1 MQWIWNEWR
10 PRGRNQS
17 RPRVSRAVEQARM
30 AQSGVEYGL
39 GGASAGVAAFI
50 APSPHSAPAPA
61 KRNGA
66 LGSAVALKLPSALVR
81 ESLRAARDAG
91 RTVEEIWAEA
101 LGEWLTS
108 QDQAFEPSLEQHMGR
123 IYKRQRVWGEIDETL
138 HELRAS

>member
-1 MQWIWNEWR
+1 MHWIWNEWR

-30 AQSGVEYGL
+30 AQANVEHGL
-39 GGASAGVAAFI
+39 GRASAGIAAFVSP
-50 APSPHSAPAPA
+50 APSLPARRSA
-61 KRNGA
+61 A
-66 LGSAVALKLPSALVR
+66 LGSAVALKLPKALVR

-108 QDQAFEPSLEQHMGR
+108 QNESFEPSLDQQMGR
-123 IYKRQRVWGEIDETL
+123 IYKRQRVWGEIDATL
-138 HELRAS
+138 HEMRAS

>member
-30 AQSGVEYGL
+30 AQAGVEHGL
-39 GGASAGVAAFI
+39 GGASAGIAAFV
-50 APSPHSAPAPA
+50 APPVSAPA
-61 KRNGA
+61 RRGGA

-91 RTVEEIWAEA
+91 RTIEEVWAEA
-101 LGEWLTS
+101 LGDWLTQNES
-108 QDQAFEPSLEQHMGR
+108 LQPSLEQHLGR
-123 IYKRQRVWGEIDETL
+123 VYTRQRAWGEIDETL
-138 HELRAS
+138 HRLRAS

>member
-1 MQWIWNEWR
+1 MHWGWNEWR

-30 AQSGVEYGL
+30 AQSGIEYGL
-39 GGASAGVAAFI
+39 GGASAGIAAFV
-50 APSPHSAPAPA
+50 SPSAPIPP
-61 KRNGA
+61 KRGGA

-101 LGEWLTS
+101 LGDWLTS
-108 QDQAFEPSLEQHMGR
+108 QDQSFEPSLEQHLGR
-123 IYKRQRVWGEIDETL
+123 IYKRQRVWGEIDDTL